1 MPAVR
6 PGSALCPSSRCEDG
20 ATLVGVIL
28 PSGRVAFSSSRLEV
42 DEEFVSIAR
51 AGRSPEK
58 RFRFASACAKSGCRQ
73 WSDERCGVID
83 RLIEQRMPSEPRAPH
98 LQREPLNVP
107 LSDAALP
114 ACSIR
119 PECRWFQQAGGEA
132 CVICPDVITDMRS
145 PPDQSPP

>member
-6 PGSALCPSSRCEDG
+6 LGSALCPSSRCEDG
-20 ATLVGVIL
+20 ATLIGIVL

-42 DEEFVSIAR
+42 DEEFVNIAR

-58 RFRFASACAKSGCRQ
+58 RFRFASACAKHGCRQ
-73 WSDERCGVID
+73 WSNERCGVID
-83 RLIEQRMPSEPRAPH
+83 RLIDQRVSSEPLVAQPKS
-98 LQREPLNVP
+98 EPLEAP
-107 LSDAALP
+107 RSDAALP

-119 PECRWFQQAGGEA
+119 SECRWFQQAGREA

-145 PPDQSPP
+145 PGEEAPH